1 MIRGLPTV
9 AAAVH
14 SLRSG
19 LMQLTHSRSKDM
31 MRNLSF
37 FLCIGGFLVFFF
49 LKILFLLKLARREGD
64 RGGGMGGG
72 QSFQFSK
79 GFSPPS
85 SPFHLYCIIQ
95 VQLLLLLL
103 FVFVPG

>member
-49 LKILFLLKLARREGD
+49 FRNLILTKTSEEG
-64 RGGGMGGG
+64 G
-72 QSFQFSK
+72 
-79 GFSPPS
+79 
-85 SPFHLYCIIQ
+85 
-95 VQLLLLLL
+95 
-103 FVFVPG
+103 